1 MNLSSLDVGI
11 FERQPERKRL
21 RPTLFF
27 PRHACAVRLEI
38 MMDVNEIENQRKVSE
53 FDRFISKFS
62 INLERFC

>member
-1 MNLSSLDVGI
+1 MAI
-11 FERQPERKRL
+11 FERRSERKRL

-27 PRHACAVRLEI
+27 QHHACAVRLEI

-62 INLERFC
+62 INLECFC